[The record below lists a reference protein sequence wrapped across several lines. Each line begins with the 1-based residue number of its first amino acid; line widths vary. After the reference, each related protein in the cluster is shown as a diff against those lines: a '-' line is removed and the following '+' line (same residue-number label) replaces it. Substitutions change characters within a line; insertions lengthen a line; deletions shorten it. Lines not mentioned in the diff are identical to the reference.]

1 MTSYSFNQD
10 RQDVVF
16 ARAKDIN
23 ASFKDLCAVCDVIR
37 YKSTDEALRIL
48 DEVTQL
54 ERPVLY
60 RRNNKYMGS
69 RHELGGRKGRWPR
82 KCAMIVQ
89 KLLKNALAAAKGKG
103 ITSDTYVVHSSAN
116 KTLIARRTPS
126 KGLLVF
132 GLGRYGPGSTR
143 FSDLEFA
150 KVEIGITAN
159 YDKLSKNIRREAD
172 KSAKALSRKKAKT
185 PSKAPPKPPAVEF
198 IPGNAALV
206 KEPAAEKAEIAKQPA
221 KKSTEVVD
229 VKPNAKVA

>member
-10 RQDVVF
+10 KQDVIF
-16 ARAKDIN
+16 AKAKDVN
-23 ASFKDLCAVCDVIR
+23 ASFKDLCAVCDAIR
-37 YKSTDEALRIL
+37 YKSTDEAMRIL
-48 DEVTQL
+48 DEVVEL
-54 ERPVLY
+54 KRPILY

-89 KLLKNALAAAKGKG
+89 KLLKTALASAKGKG
-103 ITSDTYVVHSSAN
+103 INSEMYVVHSSAN

-150 KVEIGITAN
+150 KVELGITAN
-159 YDKLSKNIRREAD
+159 YDKLSKNVRREAG
-172 KSAKALSRKKAKT
+172 KSAKALIKKKV
-185 PSKAPPKPPAVEF
+185 KMPPTQSKPPAIEF
-198 IPGNAALV
+198 IPKAELA
-206 KEPAAEKAEIAKQPA
+206 KEPAEKAEVAKRPPKQSA
-221 KKSTEVVD
+221 EVVD
-229 VKPNAKVA
+229 VGPKAKVV